1 MNKLKFLCFLIF
13 FFSLLILNAQP
24 RRDDNP
30 PPPMPFEKIQQFEK
44 AKLIELL
51 DMDENT
57 AIKFFARRNESMNRF
72 MKLAQQRD
80 DLMDEIE
87 AKLNKEKGDEVDK
100 FYKQRIDKLMEIE
113 NKMLDERKSFINSL
127 DDILSKEQ
135 IMKFVIFDF
144 RLKREIKDRIREK
157 K

>member
-1 MNKLKFLCFLIF
+1 MKKIANLLV
-13 FFSLLILNAQP
+13 LILFLSAIIINAQP

-30 PPPMPFEKIQQFEK
+30 PPMPFEKFKQFEK
-44 AKLIELL
+44 AKLIEIL

-57 AIKFFARRNESMNRF
+57 SIKFFSRRNESMNRF
-72 MKLAQQRD
+72 MKFAQQRD
-80 DLMDEIE
+80 ELMDEIE
-87 AKLNKEKGDEVDK
+87 SKLNKEKGEEVDK
-100 FYKQRIDKLMEIE
+100 FYKQQIDKLLDIE
-113 NKMLDERKSFINSL
+113 NKMLEERKSFINSL

-144 RLKREIKDRIREK
+144 RLKSEIKDRIRQK